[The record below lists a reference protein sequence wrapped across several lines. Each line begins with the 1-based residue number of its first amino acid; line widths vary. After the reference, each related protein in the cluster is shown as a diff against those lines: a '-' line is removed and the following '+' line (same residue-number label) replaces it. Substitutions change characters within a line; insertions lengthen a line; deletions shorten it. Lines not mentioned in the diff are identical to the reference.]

1 MRNSRHHPRLRLIS
15 HLLSCPGFLPGANWF
30 LQETNLK
37 VNQAS
42 RGDIKTINILGVSRK
57 YFEIQHGKYFLQ
69 SHFHFQHA
77 HRSGYIKIQQ
87 ILVKYKILEILG
99 ISDISRDI
107 PAPRQESNS
116 EFLLFQPLSTDD
128 MQKLLKISGEEIL
141 LMIESHLNY
150 VSW

>member
-1 MRNSRHHPRLRLIS
+1 M
-15 HLLSCPGFLPGANWF
+15 
-30 LQETNLK
+30 
-37 VNQAS
+37 
-42 RGDIKTINILGVSRK
+42 IKTRNILGVSRK

-128 MQKLLKISGEEIL
+128 MQKLLKISGEKIIFVIWRYIEI
-141 LMIESHLNY
+141 
-150 VSW
+150 V